1 VAPRARLALWLF
13 AVAGAVLTLDRLSK
27 AWVEA
32 SLAGRRPLE
41 IIPGLLQLTYTTNSG
56 GAFGLGRSAPW
67 IFAGATIFVSI
78 AIVAASTRLPN
89 RGVAVA
95 LGLILGGAL
104 GNLADR
110 ALNGSGM
117 SGHVTDFID
126 FRIWPV
132 FNLADSAI
140 VIGAILLAVVTSRRD
155 GSAVQGD
162 GRSGSSPRDEGAQR
176 SPGSTPPQGDV
187 A

>member
-13 AVAGAVLTLDRLSK
+13 AVAGAVLTLDRVSK

-32 SLAGRRPLE
+32 SLAGRAPLE
-41 IIPGLLQLTYTTNSG
+41 IIPGVLQLTYTTNSG

-67 IFAGATIFVSI
+67 IFAGATILVSI
-78 AIVAASTRLPN
+78 AIVVASTRLPN
-89 RGVAVA
+89 RGVAIA

-110 ALNGSGM
+110 ALNGPGL

-140 VIGAILLAVVTSRRD
+140 VIGAVMLAVVTSRRD
-155 GSAVQGD
+155 GSPAPGEDRPV
-162 GRSGSSPRDEGAQR
+162 R
-176 SPGSTPPQGDV
+176 SPGGEGAGRSSGATTPQGD
-187 A
+187 AA

>member
-27 AWVEA
+27 GWVEA

-41 IIPGLLQLTYTTNSG
+41 IIPGVVQLTYTTNSG

-67 IFAGATIFVSI
+67 IFAGATILVSI
-78 AIVAASTRLPN
+78 AIVVASTRLPN

-110 ALNGSGM
+110 ALNGPGL

-140 VIGAILLAVVTSRRD
+140 VVGAVLLAVVTSRRD
-155 GSAVQGD
+155 GSAAPGD
-162 GRSGSSPRDEGAQR
+162 ERPGSSPGAEGAQR
-176 SPGSTPPQGDV
+176 SPGGTTPQGDV